1 VVLNYK
7 RRICHVFPRFT
18 SRFIPEPGKQTG
30 HSFSGALLCG
40 VTVIGG
46 HFHVRDCICVVYWY
60 ASCFRIDALI
70 YISIPILLFIPD
82 PNPAFF

>member
-1 VVLNYK
+1 VGGSSVVLNYK

-30 HSFSGALLCG
+30 HSFSGALLSG

-46 HFHVRDCICVVYWY
+46 HPQSEIAFRVVNWN
-60 ASCFRIDALI
+60 ACCFRIDALN
-70 YISIPILLFIPD
+70 YM
-82 PNPAFF
+82 